1 MSPTTNGYV
10 SIACGIVALQEDRQG
25 LTSGAKF
32 SCDPTLVIRPIKSN
46 SGSERHFR
54 NPLSREVLMLKTV
67 AIGLTAL
74 IVTASSLAYAQ
85 TPSTTTTGGGQD
97 DTKLSAADL
106 NALTDA
112 RINIVKAA
120 LQLTPEQAK
129 YWPAVEEAI
138 RNRAMGRQVRLAARR
153 QRDQGDSDIVDDV
166 RRRADAL
173 AQRSAE
179 LKQLADAW
187 QPLSA
192 TLTPEQKQRLRF
204 FATNILRLVPRAVDL
219 RRMQNED
226 ESDED

>member
-1 MSPTTNGYV
+1 M
-10 SIACGIVALQEDRQG
+10 
-25 LTSGAKF
+25 F
-32 SCDPTLVIRPIKSN
+32 
-46 SGSERHFR
+46 
-54 NPLSREVLMLKTV
+54 KTV
-67 AIGLTAL
+67 AAGLTAL
-74 IVTASSLAYAQ
+74 FVTASSLAYAQ
-85 TPSTTTTGGGQD
+85 APSAATTTGGGQEN
-97 DTKLSAADL
+97 TRLSAADL

-112 RINIVKAA
+112 RIGIVKAA

-138 RNRAMGRQVRLAARR
+138 RNRAMGRQVRLAALSR
-153 QRDQGDSDIVDDV
+153 QRDQGDSDLVDDL

-204 FATNILRLVPRAVDL
+204 FAANILRLVPTAVDV

-226 ESDED
+226 ESGED

>member
-1 MSPTTNGYV
+1 MADGASFRKV
-10 SIACGIVALQEDRQG
+10 EAL
-25 LTSGAKF
+25 
-32 SCDPTLVIRPIKSN
+32 
-46 SGSERHFR
+46 
-54 NPLSREVLMLKTV
+54 
-67 AIGLTAL
+67 
-74 IVTASSLAYAQ
+74 
-85 TPSTTTTGGGQD
+85 
-97 DTKLSAADL
+97 
-106 NALTDA
+106 A
-112 RINIVKAA
+112 RIGIVKAA

-153 QRDQGDSDIVDDV
+153 QRDQGGSDFVDIV

-204 FATNILRLVPRAVDL
+204 FAENILRLVPRAIDL
-219 RRMQNED
+219 RRTQNED